1 MLVTDWHYLYE
12 LVHFLHLQ
20 AKPQT
25 FIITHVP
32 NSDLDPAPKWDSP
45 LIPSPASQCKLYF
58 PSTPCPRPYTSSS
71 EGNTDKN
78 WGLMTPVHAVLQ
90 EGFHKWGFTR
100 AGPVKAYT
108 QSELI
113 NKEVICEGIKM
124 NTNGSK
130 YKILD
135 IPKSDWVC
143 I

>member
-1 MLVTDWHYLYE
+1 
-12 LVHFLHLQ
+12 
-20 AKPQT
+20 
-25 FIITHVP
+25 
-32 NSDLDPAPKWDSP
+32 
-45 LIPSPASQCKLYF
+45 
-58 PSTPCPRPYTSSS
+58 
-71 EGNTDKN
+71 
-78 WGLMTPVHAVLQ
+78 MTPVHAVLL